1 MTVVQKGKTQIQL
14 NEQLCDIKLLNCGVD
29 LCLYNLTRASK
40 RGRDARRNPEVCEL
54 IFQQQARVG

>member
-1 MTVVQKGKTQIQL
+1 MTVVYKGKTQIQL

-29 LCLYNLTRASK
+29 LCLSNLTRASK